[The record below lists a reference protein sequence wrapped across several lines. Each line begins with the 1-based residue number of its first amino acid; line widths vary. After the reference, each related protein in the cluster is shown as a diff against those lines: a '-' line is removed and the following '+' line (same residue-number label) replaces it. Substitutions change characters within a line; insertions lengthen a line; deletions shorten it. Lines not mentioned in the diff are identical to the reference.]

1 MKMMGKKRMKLE
13 ERPSKTRGRRRATAV
28 ILAAA
33 LAVTSLWA
41 GAPLSQKEAYASS
54 DWASSYLQNLVEQ
67 GVLKGDPDGTLN
79 PDRDIT
85 RAEFAAMLNRAF
97 GFHEIGTKQVNFSDV
112 TPDSWYRNDIAIAAN
127 QGYLSGT
134 SPSTAN
140 PEGKLTREEAVS
152 MICRAIKIDQVPTDP
167 LKFSDSED
175 FQNWSRGYINAA
187 TQKGFVNGYADGT
200 FRPAASITRGEVA
213 KMLTDV
219 AGTIV
224 KTPSQVNLGY
234 VNGNVSLIQSGT
246 GLRNTTISGDLYITE
261 GVGLGYVYLDNVTVL
276 GDVIISGAGQG
287 NKGDSSVVADGCNFK
302 NVIVNVGKD
311 KTLSLV
317 AQGDTVIDNTVVKS
331 NAYLE
336 ENGVRK
342 SAFNNVQLKGPEKTK
357 LDLSGTFKEVRV
369 MAPKNQLVLGK
380 GTIEQLTVDEYG
392 PDSTVFL
399 EKNTNVEEL
408 YTDVGAKVTGTGTIS
423 SLNVTSNGTDVAQM
437 PDEVIIRPGVSA
449 TVNGQQ
455 MGSADADQSN
465 ETPKVR
471 SGYPDVN
478 GITPNSA
485 QGKVMVN
492 KPGQLYW
499 MVKNGGAD
507 SPSQD
512 EMKTPAGAKNV
523 VSSGKVPVP
532 DADKEITNQLSSL
545 KPGES
550 YELYVMLEDS
560 KGALSRIRSDAF
572 QTVDNTKPQF
582 VPSYPKAEAMY
593 GTAVVGE
600 PDTHMIKV
608 SLVANKDVSAYWAL
622 MKKDDPAPTADMVAA
637 QNLSNALLKGVN
649 SGVKKDTLKD
659 ILILGDQKSGD
670 TTGDKTELQENTPY
684 DVYVCLKD
692 SSGNLSTL
700 SKLTVTTK
708 DVTPPDFQPGYPKMG
723 AILPTTVNIEYQTTE
738 GCKLY
743 WMVCQ
748 ENSPFP
754 PGVAA
759 PDPTTTEGGILNTD
773 AAKHAVITG
782 NGAYKGL
789 KGTQTAAM
797 DQFGS
802 FPINS
807 LEAQKTYDLYM
818 VLQDQAKNISPVKK
832 MTITTQ
838 DEIPPSAE
846 MLFDGVGEGGQ
857 PAVGSKIRIQFSET
871 AYGVSY
877 DENGAPER
885 TLLSEVPHDQM
896 KKYVRLNDVSGSK
909 PKEVTIDFD
918 NVTYLS
924 NDGKVIMILPSAD
937 AAVGGAATNAAI
949 KLKSGSRYQFELT
962 DISDLTGNMMPK
974 SQYDSEW
981 DGGKYCYPLKE
992 FSTQAPFIELRQ
1004 ATVPS
1009 KDYDLGYEIEPKI
1022 LNAGDTLCYDSVLE
1036 CNRRISFDLWVKT
1049 DGSDAVTQLNVE
1061 NHDGT
1066 ETPFPLNMEPGK
1078 YYLIQDLLGKGDRD
1092 HYLKDAKF
1100 NDLKKKQYYI
1110 HLITVDNSDKRSSWN
1125 GEINMTVRGV
1135 AGEPED
1141 MKALSYKGLTSGKF
1155 DTDIAQPGV
1164 SAKQV
1169 SNPTSI
1175 VIPVYFIDSDAPVFL
1190 DKTPTGTAVDVVL
1203 QMNVKLDKAGKV
1215 YWLLAPEHTVTSTPN
1230 ATDLENQVIHPDG
1243 SQTGVIDV
1251 KNGNVMFSATINN
1264 LTPKAKYDFYYVA
1277 KGVNAFSPVGKV
1289 AVEMKEESK
1298 PVWAGG
1304 FPNSV
1309 AYNDTTVKINA
1320 RLDKATAQIA
1330 WAAYPAGTYP
1340 GTAKPSITEITNA
1353 QPTPGS
1359 GVAAA
1364 GKEEAPVGTEVSFDV
1379 TGLKSGEY
1387 YDFYAAAINS
1397 LLAGQDVADTNWTEI
1412 KVIKNISPKD
1422 LMPPSV
1428 VKSCTTIQS
1437 YTKEDTPRPLFSG
1450 ILDVTFSE
1458 PLYYRN
1464 SVTEAS
1470 VPLTVDLLDV
1480 SKTDSPKLEII
1491 GGGTM
1496 TKIHVTPV
1504 EVNGK
1509 QLVKGFVLEFKNVSN
1524 GSIVQFP
1531 RIIADQTNVVPGD
1544 GLLLKFTMKKSGTKD
1559 DGFKGTAFTPQIG
1572 DCDK

>member
-1 MKMMGKKRMKLE
+1 MKTTGMNQKKFKKQVSRKE
-13 ERPSKTRGRRRATAV
+13 SSRRITAV
-28 ILAAA
+28 LLAAA
-33 LAVTSLWA
+33 LVVTSVWA
-41 GAPLSQKEAYASS
+41 GAPRSQREAYASS

-79 PDRDIT
+79 PERDIT

-97 GFHEIGTKQVNFSDV
+97 GFQEKGTVKNFSDV
-112 TPDSWYRNDIAIAAN
+112 AADAWYRNDIAIASN

-140 PEGKLTREEAVS
+140 PTGSLTREQAVT
-152 MICRAIKIDQVPTDP
+152 MICRALKIDEVPADP
-167 LKFSDSED
+167 LRFSDSED

-187 TQKGFVNGYADGT
+187 TQKGMVNGYSDGT
-200 FRPAASITRGEVA
+200 FRASAPITRGEVA
-213 KMLTDV
+213 KMLSDV

-224 KTPSQVNLGY
+224 KTPSQINLGY
-234 VNGNVSLIQSGT
+234 VNGNVSLTRSGS

-276 GDVIISGAGQG
+276 GNVIISGAGQS
-287 NKGDSSVVADGCNFK
+287 NKGDSSIVADGCNFK
-302 NVIVNVGKD
+302 NVVVNVGKD

-317 AQGDTVIDNTVVKS
+317 AKGDTVIDNTVVKS
-331 NAYLE
+331 TAYLE
-336 ENGVRK
+336 ENNVRK
-342 SAFNNVQLKGPEKTK
+342 SAFNDVQLKGPDNTR

-380 GTIEQLTVDEYG
+380 GNIQQLTVDEYG
-392 PDSTVFL
+392 PGSSVFL
-399 EKNTNVEEL
+399 EKNTSVEEL
-408 YTDVGAKVTGTGTIS
+408 YADVGTKVTGSGSIS
-423 SLNVTSNGTDVAQM
+423 SVNIAANGTTVTQL
-437 PDEVIIRPGVSA
+437 PDEIIIRPGINA

-455 MGSADADQSN
+455 MGSVDADQSN

-471 SGYPDVN
+471 SGYPDVTD
-478 GITPNSA
+478 ITPNSA
-485 QGKVMVN
+485 SGKVMVN

-499 MVKNGGAD
+499 MVRNGD
-507 SPSQD
+507 DSSPSQD
-512 EMKTPAGAKNV
+512 EMKNPAGAKNV
-523 VSSGKVPVP
+523 ISSGKVQVQ
-532 DADKEITNQLSSL
+532 DADKEIKNQLSSL
-545 KPGES
+545 KPGEG
-550 YELYVMLEDS
+550 YELFVMLEDS
-560 KGALSRIRSDAF
+560 KGTLSRVRSDSF
-572 QTVDNTKPQF
+572 KTIDNTKPQF
-582 VPSYPKAEAMY
+582 IQSYPKAEAIY
-593 GTAVVGE
+593 STVVVGE
-600 PDTHMIKV
+600 KDPMHMIKV
-608 SLVANKDVSAYWAL
+608 SFVSNKDVGSYWVL
-622 MKKDDPAPTADMVAA
+622 MKKGDPAPTAEMVAA
-637 QNLSNALLKGVN
+637 QNVSNTVLKGAN
-649 SGVKKDTLKD
+649 KGAKKNTLFD
-659 ILILGDQKSGD
+659 FLIFDDQKDSASRL
-670 TTGDKTELQENTPY
+670 EENTSY

-700 SKLTVTTK
+700 SKLSVTTK
-708 DVTPPDFQPGYPKMG
+708 DVTPPDFQPGYPRMG
-723 AILPTTVNIEYQTTE
+723 AILPASVNIEYETTE
-738 GCKLY
+738 SCKLY

-754 PGVAA
+754 PGVAGS
-759 PDPTTTEGGILNTD
+759 DTTTTEGGILNTD
-773 AAKHAVITG
+773 TSKQAVITG

-789 KGTQTAAM
+789 KGTQTVTM
-797 DQFGS
+797 NQFGS
-802 FPINS
+802 FSINN

-818 VLQDQAKNISPVKK
+818 VLQDQAGNISSVKK
-832 MTITTQ
+832 IIITTQ
-838 DEIPPSAE
+838 DDIPPSAE
-846 MLFDGVGEGGQ
+846 MLFDGIGEGGQ

-871 AYGVSY
+871 VYGVSY
-877 DENGAPER
+877 DKNGTPER
-885 TLLSEVPHDQM
+885 TLLSEVPHELM
-896 KKYVRLNDVSGSK
+896 KKYVHFNDVSGSK
-909 PKEVTIDFD
+909 PKEIKIDFD

-924 NDGKVIMILPSAD
+924 NDGKVIMVLPSAD
-937 AAVGGAATNAAI
+937 AAAGAVTNAAI
-949 KLKSGSRYQFELT
+949 ELKSGSRYQFELT

-1004 ATVPS
+1004 TTVPS
-1009 KDYDLGYEIEPKI
+1009 KKYDLGYEIEPKI

-1036 CNRRISFDLWVKT
+1036 CNRRISFDLWVKP
-1049 DGSDAVTQLNVE
+1049 DGSDAMEQLNVKE
-1061 NHDGT
+1061 QEDGT
-1066 ETPFPLNMEPGK
+1066 KTPFPLNMEPGK

-1110 HLITVDNSDKRSSWN
+1110 HLCTVDNSEKRSSWN

-1141 MKALSYKGLTSGKF
+1141 MRALSYKGLTSGKF
-1155 DTDIAQPGV
+1155 DADIAQPGV
-1164 SAKQV
+1164 NAKQV

-1203 QMNVKLDKAGKV
+1203 QMNVKLDKPGKV
-1215 YWLLAPEHTVTSTPN
+1215 YWLLAPENTVTSAPN

-1289 AVEMKEESK
+1289 PVKMEEESK

-1340 GTAKPSITEITNA
+1340 TSPPSITEITNA

-1364 GKEEAPVGTEVSFDV
+1364 GKEPAPVGKEISFEVA
-1379 TGLKSGEY
+1379 GLKSGEY

-1397 LLAGQDVADTNWTEI
+1397 LLAGQDVADKNWTEI

-1437 YTKEDTPRPLFSG
+1437 YTSKDPSSPLFTG
-1450 ILDVTFSE
+1450 LLDVTFSE

-1464 SVTEAS
+1464 SVTQAS

-1480 SKTDSPKLEII
+1480 KKTDEPMLEMI

-1496 TKIHVTPV
+1496 KDIHVTPV
-1504 EVNGK
+1504 VVNKK
-1509 QLVKGFVLEFKNVSN
+1509 QLVKGFILEFNDVSN
-1524 GSIVQFP
+1524 GTIVQFP

-1544 GLLLKFTMKKSGTKD
+1544 GLLLKFTLRKSGTKE
-1559 DGFKGTAFTPQIG
+1559 DGFKGTAFTPQICP
-1572 DCDK
+1572 DQTPQN

>member
-1 MKMMGKKRMKLE
+1 MKMMGKERMKFKKQ
-13 ERPSKTRGRRRATAV
+13 PSKTNGRRRVAAV
-28 ILAAA
+28 LLAAA

-41 GAPLSQKEAYASS
+41 GAPLNEKEAYASS

-97 GFHEIGTKQVNFSDV
+97 GFHDIGTKQTSFSDV

-127 QGYLSGT
+127 QGYFQGT
-134 SPSTAN
+134 SSSTAN
-140 PEGKLTREEAVS
+140 PNGKLTREEAVA

-167 LKFSDSED
+167 LKFTDSED

-187 TQKGFVNGYADGT
+187 TQKGFVSGYSDGT

-213 KMLTDV
+213 KMLSDV

-224 KTPSQVNLGY
+224 RTPSQVNLGY
-234 VNGNVSLIQSGT
+234 VNGNVSLTQSGS

-336 ENGVRK
+336 ENNVRK
-342 SAFNNVQLKGPEKTK
+342 SAFNNVQLKGPDNTK

-369 MAPKNQLVLGK
+369 MSPKNQLVLGK

-392 PDSTVFL
+392 PDSSVYL
-399 EKNTNVEEL
+399 EKNTNVQEL
-408 YTDVGAKVTGTGTIS
+408 YTDVGAKVTGTGSIS
-423 SLNVTSNGTDVAQM
+423 SLNVTSNGTNVAQT
-437 PDEVIIRPGVSA
+437 PDEIIIRPGVSA

-455 MGSADADQSN
+455 MGSVDADQSN

-492 KPGQLYW
+492 KPGELYW
-499 MVKNGGAD
+499 MVKKGD
-507 SPSQD
+507 DSSPSQE
-512 EMKTPAGAKNV
+512 EMKNPTGAKDV
-523 VSSGKVPVP
+523 VSSGKTQVT
-532 DADKEITNQLSSL
+532 DADKEIQNQLGSL

-550 YELYVMLEDS
+550 YEFYVMLEDS

-582 VPSYPKAEAMY
+582 VQSYPKAEAMY

-608 SLVANKDVSAYWAL
+608 SLVSNKDVSVNWAL
-622 MKKDDPAPTADMVAA
+622 MKKGDPAPTVDMVAA
-637 QNLSNALLKGVN
+637 QNLPNAFLKGVN
-649 SGVKKDTLKD
+649 TGIKKDTLKD
-659 ILILGDQKSGD
+659 ILILGDQKD
-670 TTGDKTELQENTPY
+670 QNHQLMENTAY
-684 DVYVCLKD
+684 DIYICLKD
-692 SSGNLSTL
+692 NSGNISTL
-700 SKLTVTTK
+700 SKLSVTTK
-708 DVTPPDFQPGYPKMG
+708 DVTPPDFAPGYPKMG
-723 AILPTTVNIEYQTTE
+723 AIMPTSVNIEYQVSE
-738 GCKLY
+738 ASKLH

-754 PGVAA
+754 PGVAV
-759 PDPTTTEGGILNTD
+759 PDTSTTEGGILNTD
-773 AAKHAVITG
+773 TAKQAVVTG

-802 FPINS
+802 FPING
-807 LEAQKTYDLYM
+807 LEAQKVYDLYM
-818 VLQDQAKNISPVKK
+818 VLQDQAGNLSAVTK
-832 MTITTQ
+832 MKITTQ
-838 DEIPPSAE
+838 DDIPPSAE
-846 MLFDGVGEGGQ
+846 MLFDGIGEGGQ
-857 PAVGSKIRIQFSET
+857 PPVGSKIRIQFSET
-871 AYGVSY
+871 VYGVSQ
-877 DENGAPER
+877 DENGKLER

-896 KKYVRLNDVSGSK
+896 GDYIRLYDISGSK
-909 PKEVTIDFD
+909 PVEVPIRFE
-918 NVTYLS
+918 NVTYLD
-924 NDGKVIMILPSAD
+924 NNGKTVMVFTSDDKAADPSA
-937 AAVGGAATNAAI
+937 TPSTAI
-949 KLKSGSRYQFELT
+949 SLKSGSRYQFELT
-962 DISDLTGNMMPK
+962 DISDLTGNVMPK
-974 SQYDSEW
+974 TQYDGDW
-981 DGGKYCYPLKE
+981 DGGKYVYPLKE
-992 FSTQAPFIELRQ
+992 FSTQAPYIDLRQ

-1036 CNRRISFDLWVKT
+1036 CNRRISFDLYVKT
-1049 DGSDAVTQLNVE
+1049 DGSDTMEKLNVKKQD
-1061 NHDGT
+1061 DGT
-1066 ETPFPLNMEPGK
+1066 VTPFPLNMEPGK

-1092 HYLKDAKF
+1092 NYLKDAKF

-1110 HLITVDNSDKRSSWN
+1110 HLITVDNSDKRTSWN

-1141 MKALSYKGLTSGKF
+1141 MRALSYKGLTSGKF

-1164 SAKQV
+1164 NAKQV

-1215 YWLLAPEHTVTSTPN
+1215 YWLLAPEDTVTSTPN
-1230 ATDLENQVIHPDG
+1230 AIDLENQVIHPAG

-1251 KNGNVMFSATINN
+1251 TNGNVAFTTTISN

-1289 AVEMKEESK
+1289 SVTMTKEST

-1309 AYNDTTVKINA
+1309 AYNETTVKINA
-1320 RLDKATAQIA
+1320 RLDNATAQIA

-1340 GTAKPSITEITNA
+1340 TSPPSITEITNA

-1364 GKEEAPVGTEVSFDV
+1364 GKEPAPMGKEISFDV

-1387 YDFYAAAINS
+1387 YDFYATAINS
-1397 LLAGQDVADTNWTEI
+1397 LLAGQDVADSNWTQVQI
-1412 KVIKNISPKD
+1412 IKNISPKD

-1437 YTKEDTPRPLFSG
+1437 YSNEDSPRPLFTG

-1458 PLYYRN
+1458 PLYYRE
-1464 SVTEAS
+1464 SVTAAS

-1480 SKTDSPKLEII
+1480 HRTDSPKLEII
-1491 GGGTM
+1491 GGGSM
-1496 TKIHVTPV
+1496 SAIHVTPV

-1509 QLVKGFVLEFKNVSN
+1509 QLVKGFVLEFNDVSN
-1524 GSIVQFP
+1524 GTIVQFP

-1544 GLLLKFTMKKSGTKD
+1544 GLLLKFTLRKSGTKD
-1559 DGFKGTAFTPQIG
+1559 DGFKGTAFTPQICP
-1572 DCDK
+1572 DQTPQN